1 MKFKLAII
9 GLGLTAAL
17 TLTALGMLKAVEQE
31 LRRNVK
37 TA

>member
-1 MKFKLAII
+1 MKFKMAML

-31 LRRNVK
+31 LRKNVK
-37 TA
+37 TV